1 MQRLKKKLK
10 MLIKRSKNGW
20 WDIRN
25 GKVDFTYS
33 GTCKG
38 PDGNTYRVKSGKV
51 IL

>member
-10 MLIKRSKNGW
+10 MLIKRSK
-20 WDIRN
+20 N

-51 IL
+51 IF